1 MKIFCIGRNYAAHA
15 HELNNPVP
23 EDPVVFMKPPSALL
37 VNNKPFYFPD
47 FTEEIHYELE
57 LVIKIC
63 KNGKHVD
70 KQFAHRYFDQV
81 ALGIDFTARDLQ
93 SDLKRKG
100 LPWEL
105 AKGFDGSAP
114 ISRFVPIDDLPVEQM
129 NFHLEKNGE
138 IVQQGNP
145 KQMIHSF
152 EELIVFISRF
162 FTLQM
167 NDLIFT
173 GTPAGVGPVNVG
185 DQLVGYLQD
194 EELLKCEVR

>member
-15 HELNNPVP
+15 QELNNPVP

-47 FTEEIHYELE
+47 FSEEIHYELE

-93 SDLKRKG
+93 SDLKKKG

-105 AKGFDGSAP
+105 AKAFDGSAP
-114 ISRFVPIDDLPVEQM
+114 ISKFVPIDDLPVEQM

-173 GTPAGVGPVNVG
+173 GTPSGVGPVKVG
-185 DQLVGYLQD
+185 DQLVGYFQD